1 MLMNLSTT
9 AIIATLLLLGCAVV
23 AWQLARGVRIWG
35 RLGGDRL
42 VTCTATGSP
51 AVVRID
57 ARGAAVGSL
66 ICRTPKADIA
76 ECSLWAT
83 GGSCDLGCTVE
94 ALSPEST
101 TGRIASRWFDKKICV
116 YCAKPIAARSVGH
129 HPALLGPTVERANG
143 PMCPLSVCWNR
154 YGRICRCAGIATSR
168 RRSGASIRSGSPIA
182 RCRRTGEELVE
193 DAAFREVCNSEHSRV
208 GPRAYSRT
216 ADRFL
221 PPALPLAMTEEG

>member
-101 TGRIASRWFDKKICV
+101 TGRIVSRWFDTKICV

-129 HPALLGPTVERANG
+129 HAALLGPDGRTREWPDVPAVRLLESLRTDL
-143 PMCPLSVCWNR
+143 PVCWDCHVAQTFRREHPEWVTDRPLPANQR
-154 YGRICRCAGIATSR
+154 RAG
-168 RRSGASIRSGSPIA
+168 
-182 RCRRTGEELVE
+182 
-193 DAAFREVCNSEHSRV
+193 
-208 GPRAYSRT
+208 
-216 ADRFL
+216 
-221 PPALPLAMTEEG
+221 